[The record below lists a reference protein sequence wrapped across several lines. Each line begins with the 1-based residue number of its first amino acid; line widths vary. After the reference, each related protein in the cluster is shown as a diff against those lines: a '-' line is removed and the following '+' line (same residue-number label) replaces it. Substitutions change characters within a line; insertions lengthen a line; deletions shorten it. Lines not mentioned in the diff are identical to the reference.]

1 MDTVLTLDVCDHFGE
16 LLRHDLAQ
24 RGTRQRLE
32 RDNRIDT
39 AQEFRWELP
48 TVFTLDRGLDDLLVV
63 SHRLFATVV
72 IGVVFTDGAVDLR
85 ASVRG
90 QHDVRVQERHLATI
104 LIRQTTV
111 IEHLKQ
117 QAHNER

>member
-32 RDNRIDT
+32 RNDRIDT
-39 AQEFRWELP
+39 TQEFRWELS
-48 TVFTLDRGLDDLLVV
+48 TIFTLNRGLDDLLVI
-63 SHRLFATVV
+63 SHRLFAPVV
-72 IGVVFTDGAVDLR
+72 IGVVFTNGAVDLA

-90 QHDVRVQERHLATI
+90 QHDVCVEERHLTTI
-104 LIRQTTV
+104 FIRQTTV

-117 QAHNER
+117 QAYDEW